1 MLEYSQMPRSHFISA
16 TTFTMSALF
25 DFASLVTV
33 LLLLI
38 CTCTYL
44 RELRPVIFDGGK
56 VSSNKWTSHEFLP
69 CFAMLTPVSPCQ
81 VLEPG
86 QRILPR
92 EGMSSFF
99 WRMSRI
105 GERLSP
111 YIGAGCA
118 IMVIHVLFIK

>member
-1 MLEYSQMPRSHFISA
+1 
-16 TTFTMSALF
+16 MSAIF
-25 DFASLVTV
+25 DFASLLTV

-44 RELRPVIFDGGK
+44 RDLRPTIFDGGK
-56 VSSNKWTSHEFLP
+56 
-69 CFAMLTPVSPCQ
+69 

-92 EGMSSFF
+92 EGLYAFF

-118 IMVIHVLFIK
+118 MMVVHVLFIR